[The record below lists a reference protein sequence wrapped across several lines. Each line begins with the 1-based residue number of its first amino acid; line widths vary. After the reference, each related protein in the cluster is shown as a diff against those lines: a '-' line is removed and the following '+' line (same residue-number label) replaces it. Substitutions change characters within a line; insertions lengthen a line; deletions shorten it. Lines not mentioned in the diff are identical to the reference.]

1 MKKFLRVIFS
11 KLKYKIKFY
20 VEDRKKIKIVIKVEY
35 IIGVVS
41 ILWK

>member
-11 KLKYKIKFY
+11 KSKYKIKFY
-20 VEDRKKIKIVIKVEY
+20 VEDRKKTKTVIKAEY
-35 IIGVVS
+35 TTGVVS